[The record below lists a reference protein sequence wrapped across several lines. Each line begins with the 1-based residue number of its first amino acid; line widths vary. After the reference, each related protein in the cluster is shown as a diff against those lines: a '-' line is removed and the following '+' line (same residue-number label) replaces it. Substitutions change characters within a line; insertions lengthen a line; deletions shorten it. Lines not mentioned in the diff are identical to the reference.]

1 MLPVCSQSTCYT
13 QFRCVIRHNHMVVN
27 ESKTKEMLIYFGSS
41 DKDLVPPIL
50 VNDLAIGRV
59 TTFKLLG
66 FIMGRTCTLYSW

>member
-1 MLPVCSQSTCYT
+1 
-13 QFRCVIRHNHMVVN
+13 MVVN

-41 DKDLVPPIL
+41 DRDLVPPIL

-66 FIMGRTCTLYSW
+66 VIISSDLSWEEHYIIF